1 MQLLTARDEA
11 LFTKLVRLAG
21 GNTDIVMQVLSKPA
35 RTSVSLT
42 QVVQEIET
50 LRSAPGQPDD
60 GPARPTPAN

>member
-21 GNTDIVMQVLSKPA
+21 GNTDIVMQVLSRPA
-35 RTSVSLT
+35 RPSVSLT

-50 LRSAPGQPDD
+50 LRSAPRGSAADTARR
-60 GPARPTPAN
+60 PAAN